1 MSKVELKEGIYW
13 VGAIDWDI
21 RDFHGYT
28 THRGT
33 TYNAYLIVSDKIAV
47 VDTVKDG
54 FFPEMLERIKE
65 IVDPKDIDYLVAN
78 HVEMDHS
85 GSINAFLEAAPK
97 AVIHCTKRCRDGLL
111 SHFDIDR
118 EFVEVKTGDELS
130 LGGKTLMFV
139 EAPMLHWP
147 DSMFT
152 YVKEDRVLLPN
163 DGFGQHLAS
172 EERFND
178 TVDQDVLYE
187 EASKYYANILMPL
200 GSLITKKLGELK
212 DVPVDVI
219 GPSHGVIWRDNP
231 AQIVEQYAKWAA
243 GESDAKKALVIY
255 DTMWHST
262 EKMAFALVDALVEA
276 GFDARSYHLR
286 NDDNS
291 DIIKEVLDARAV
303 LIGSPTLNNKMFPTV
318 AGFLNYLT
326 GLRPTGKI
334 AAAFGSYGW
343 GGGAI
348 KEINAALE
356 STFDVVGPGVGAKFR
371 PDSDVISKCR
381 ELVNEISKRIG
392 D

>member
-1 MSKVELKEGIYW
+1 MAKVELKEGIYW

-28 THRGT
+28 TRRGS
-33 TYNAYLIVSDKIAV
+33 TYNSYLIVSDKIAL

-54 FFPEMLERIKE
+54 FFPQALERIKE
-65 IVDPKDIDYLVAN
+65 IVDPKDIDYLVSN

-85 GSINAFLEAAPK
+85 GSINAFLDVAPR
-97 AVIHCTKRCRDGLL
+97 ATIYSTKRGHEGLL
-111 SHFDIDR
+111 SHFNIDR

-130 LGGKTLMFV
+130 LGKKTLLFV

-178 TVDQDVLYE
+178 EVDQKVLYE
-187 EASKYYANILMPL
+187 EAAKYYANILMPL
-200 GSLITKKLGELK
+200 GGLITKKLGELK

-243 GESDAKKALVIY
+243 GEADNKKALVIY

-262 EKMAFALVDALVEA
+262 EKMAFALVDALSEA
-276 GFDARSYHLR
+276 GFDARPYHLR
-286 NDDNS
+286 NDDQS
-291 DIIKEVLDARAV
+291 DIIKEVLDAKV
-303 LIGSPTLNNKMFPTV
+303 LLIGSPTLNNKMFPSV

-326 GLRPTGKI
+326 GLRPAGQI

-343 GGGAI
+343 GGGAV
-348 KEINAALE
+348 KEINAAL
-356 STFDVVGPGVGAKFR
+356 SGTFDLIEPGVGAKFR
-371 PDSDVISKCR
+371 PDEEAIQKCK

-392 D
+392 E